1 MVENTPPYSP
11 LLTVSILEGDE
22 PLAERSEGL
31 EALLADL
38 LPEDQVQ
45 PVLAEV
51 LRRWEARQSGP
62 PGTANNS
69 SSSEADHAGLDIS
82 DQLHQIMEQ
91 KMSVFS
97 AKKVV
102 KSEEQ
107 LQIKAAILAS
117 YSQVCFMIPIVN
129 QLPSGSSV
137 WQWSLVL
144 FFLKEILI
152 Y

>member
-1 MVENTPPYSP
+1 V
-11 LLTVSILEGDE
+11 
-22 PLAERSEGL
+22 
-31 EALLADL
+31 
-38 LPEDQVQ
+38 
-45 PVLAEV
+45 
-51 LRRWEARQSGP
+51 
-62 PGTANNS
+62 
-69 SSSEADHAGLDIS
+69 DHAGLDIS

-137 WQWSLVL
+137 GQWSLVL